1 MELKCPFCDKKTIL
15 SNVSAY
21 SGKTVRISCTN
32 TACNQLF
39 EVKIPPAEEKT
50 TLFRKNENSLFAELS
65 VIRGHLSE
73 SQKFEIGSGVHII
86 GRYSQPAQ
94 ATVQIRSKD
103 MLISR
108 RHCEIK
114 GVLDLEGKSMN
125 FIIRDLESKN
135 KVYVNGNL
143 LENKE
148 AIYLSDKDIIKLGM
162 TEIRF
167 ERINSIY

>member
-1 MELKCPFCDKKTIL
+1 
-15 SNVSAY
+15 
-21 SGKTVRISCTN
+21 
-32 TACNQLF
+32 
-39 EVKIPPAEEKT
+39 
-50 TLFRKNENSLFAELS
+50 
-65 VIRGHLSE
+65 
-73 SQKFEIGSGVHII
+73 
-86 GRYSQPAQ
+86 
-94 ATVQIRSKD
+94 

-114 GVLDLEGKSMN
+114 GVLDEDGKGMN
-125 FIIRDLESKN
+125 FIISDLESKN